1 MSSTTLQNT
10 IPSIADEV
18 TIGHVKKIAYTSLV
32 TRKVKVFEIRVAQ
45 FQGQP
50 VLLID
55 VKGQTTLK
63 NSVFIEKQLLR
74 LVEAQ
79 TGCKLAGVFWRFR
92 HESMCKEEPKKACPQ
107 RIKGE
112 RWKLES
118 VDDELYDVR
127 HLAEGSMEVLEISFN
142 EFSKHSVP
150 ITV

>member
-1 MSSTTLQNT
+1 M
-10 IPSIADEV
+10 IPSNVDEV
-18 TIGHVKKIAYTSLV
+18 AAGHVKKIAYTSLV

-63 NSVFIEKQLLR
+63 NSVFIEKQLLC

-79 TGCKLAGVFWRFR
+79 TGYKLAGVFWRFR
-92 HESMCKEEPKKACPQ
+92 HESMCKEESKKVCPQ
-107 RIKGE
+107 KVKGE

-127 HLAEGSMEVLEISFN
+127 HLGEGSMEVLEISFN

-150 ITV
+150 VTV